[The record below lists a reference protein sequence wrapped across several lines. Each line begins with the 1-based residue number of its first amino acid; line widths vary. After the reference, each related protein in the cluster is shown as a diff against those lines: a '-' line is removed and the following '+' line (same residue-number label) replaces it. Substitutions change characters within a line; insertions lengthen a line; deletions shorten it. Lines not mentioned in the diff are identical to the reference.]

1 MPQILLCLPQTLPNP
16 TLPQIL
22 LNNSQFVSNPTQSVF
37 NPSQLFSVAL
47 IPTLSASSPT
57 QWSWLMIRLTFV
69 IFIHFIY
76 NFYSVCEVYHYNRL
90 NHKCCI
96 EDMTYTTLADTKD
109 HIVYRP
115 VTTVSAK
122 RAPTVSTF
130 V

>member
-1 MPQILLCLPQTLPNP
+1 MHQILLCLPQTLPNP
-16 TLPQIL
+16 TVPQIL
-22 LNNSQFVSNPTQSVF
+22 PNNSQFVSNPTQSVF
-37 NPSQLFSVAL
+37 NPSQFFSVAL
-47 IPTLSASSPT
+47 ISTLSASSPT

-76 NFYSVCEVYHYNRL
+76 NFYSVCEVYQYNRI

-96 EDMTYTTLADTKD
+96 EDITYTIGSGNIET
-109 HIVYRP
+109 IVYRP

>member
-22 LNNSQFVSNPTQSVF
+22 LNNSQS
-37 NPSQLFSVAL
+37 AL